1 MSYLEYDTK
10 HAQYGK
16 VVILPQNVNQHAE
29 GKFKTSRVVSGRQM
43 QVEPVPCDS

>member
-29 GKFKTSRVVSGRQM
+29 GKFKTSRVVRKANASGTSTM
-43 QVEPVPCDS
+43 